1 VTNLADDDD
10 CLVLWQ
16 PPADAQA
23 TSHIGRYW
31 SWLEQRLDRRFADYQ
46 ELWRWSVDDLS
57 TFWAS
62 VWDYFDVKH
71 SRGYELPVSGDPMPD
86 TRWFTG
92 ALLNYAE
99 NALQGDD
106 DAVALRGSSQTRPDS
121 ALTYGELRDAVARAQ
136 RALAGLGVE
145 RGDRVAAIVPNIPE
159 AVILLLAAASLG
171 AVFCSCAPE
180 FGHHA
185 VLDRL
190 RQIQPTVLVGVDGY
204 RFRGKNIER
213 RDDLQQLADALP
225 SVRHIVV
232 IDYLGLARRPGHLAW
247 DELLAAQPGGPP
259 SFEQVAVDHP
269 LFILFSS
276 GTTGVPKA
284 IVHGH
289 GRIVVEHQKALALH
303 QEVGV
308 GEVMFAYATTS
319 WVVWNLAVS
328 TLLCGATLVCFDGDP
343 AWPTDSTLWAEIA
356 RWKATNVIVGAA
368 LLSKS
373 MTAGLRPGEEFD
385 LSSVRVVSAT
395 GSTLTVDVF
404 RWVYEHVSATL
415 QLRSGSGGTDV
426 CTSFIGS
433 CFLLPVVVGEIAC
446 AQLGVAIDSFDE
458 TGRRVRDMPGELVI
472 TKPMPSMPVF
482 LWGDTSDKQLYR
494 DTYFATYPGVWRH
507 GDWLTITSRGNF
519 RLTGRSDATLNR
531 GGIRLGTAEFYRVLD
546 PIPEITDSVVVHLE
560 GVQDATGHLLLLAA
574 TTASPEEQS
583 SLRQAIRTL
592 IRGQL
597 SPRHL
602 PDEIWFVGALP
613 RTLTGKRLE
622 VPIKRI
628 LAGRAPEEVL
638 SLGSITNP
646 DAIYAVLE
654 IKSRRA
660 DQEQTEFEGAH

>member
-1 VTNLADDDD
+1 MTNLAAADDRR
-10 CLVLWQ
+10 VLWQ
-16 PPADAQA
+16 PPAHDHAK
-23 TSHIGRYW
+23 SHIGRYW
-31 SWLEQRLDRRFADYQ
+31 TWLEQRLDRRFADYH
-46 ELWRWSVDDLS
+46 ELWRWSVDDPS

-62 VWDYFDVKH
+62 LWDYFDVKH
-71 SRGYELPVSGDPMPD
+71 SRGYELPMSGDPMPD

-99 NALQGDD
+99 NALQGDG

-136 RALAGLGVE
+136 GALADLGVKP
-145 RGDRVAAIVPNIPE
+145 GDRVAAIVPNIPE
-159 AVILLLAAASLG
+159 AVILFLAAASLG

-190 RQIQPTVLVGVDGY
+190 RQIEPTVLVGVDGY

-213 RDDLQQLADALP
+213 RDDLRQLADALP
-225 SVRHIVV
+225 SVRHVVV
-232 IDYLGLARRPGHLAW
+232 IEYLGLARRPGHRVW

-259 SFEQVAVDHP
+259 RFEQVTVDHP
-269 LFILFSS
+269 LFTLFSS

-303 QEVGV
+303 QEVGA
-308 GEVMFAYATTS
+308 GDVMFAYATTS

-328 TLLCGATLVCFDGDP
+328 TLLRGATLVCFDGDP
-343 AWPTDSTLWAEIA
+343 AWPTESTLWAEIA

-373 MTAGLRPGEEFD
+373 MTAGVRPGEGFD

-395 GSTLTVDVF
+395 GSTLTADVF
-404 RWVYEHVSATL
+404 RWVYEHVSTTL

-433 CFLLPVVVGEIAC
+433 CWLLPVVAGEIAC

-458 TGRRVRDMPGELVI
+458 SGRPVRDVPGELVI
-472 TKPMPSMPVF
+472 TEPMPSMPVF
-482 LWGDTSDKQLYR
+482 LWGDTSDKRLYR

-507 GDWLTITSRGNF
+507 GDWLTITSQGSF

-531 GGIRLGTAEFYRVLD
+531 GGVRLGTAEFYRVLD
-546 PIPEITDSVVVHLE
+546 PIPEIADSVVVHLE
-560 GVQDATGHLLLLAA
+560 GVQDAMGQLLLLVA
-574 TTASPEEQS
+574 TTASPQEQS
-583 SLRQAIRTL
+583 PFRESIRAL
-592 IRGQL
+592 IKTQL

-602 PDEIWFVGALP
+602 PDEIWFVDALP

-646 DAIYAVLE
+646 DAIAGVVK
-654 IKSRRA
+654 IKTLRDR
-660 DQEQTEFEGAH
+660 

>member
-1 VTNLADDDD
+1 VTNLADDDSR
-10 CLVLWQ
+10 VLWR
-16 PPADAQA
+16 PPADARA
-23 TSHIGRYW
+23 RSHIGRYW
-31 SWLEQRLDRRFADYQ
+31 SWLEHRLDRGFADYQ
-46 ELWRWSVDDLS
+46 ELWQWSVDDLS
-57 TFWAS
+57 AFWAS
-62 VWDYFDVKH
+62 LWDYFDVKH
-71 SRGYELPVSGDPMPD
+71 SRGYELAMSGDPMPD
-86 TRWFTG
+86 TQWFTG

-99 NALQGDD
+99 NALQGNDD
-106 DAVALRGSSQTRPDS
+106 DVALRGSSQTRPDS
-121 ALTYGELRDAVARAQ
+121 TLTYGELRDAVARAQ
-136 RALAGLGVE
+136 GVLSDLGVE

-159 AVILLLAAASLG
+159 AVVLFLAAASLG

-213 RDDLQQLADALP
+213 QDALQQLADALP
-225 SVRHIVV
+225 SVRHVVV
-232 IDYLGLARRPGHLAW
+232 IEYLGLARRPGHLAW
-247 DELLAAQPGGPP
+247 DQLLAAQPGRPP
-259 SFEQVAVDHP
+259 RFEQVGVDHP

-303 QEVGV
+303 QEVGA
-308 GEVMFAYATTS
+308 GDVMFAYATTS

-328 TLLCGATLVCFDGDP
+328 TLLRGATLVCFDGDP

-373 MTAGLRPGEEFD
+373 MTAGVRPGQDFD

-395 GSTLTVDVF
+395 GSTLTADVF
-404 RWVYEHVSATL
+404 RWVYEHVSTTL

-433 CFLLPVVVGEIAC
+433 CLLLPVVAGEIAC

-458 TGRRVRDMPGELVI
+458 SGGPVRDAPGELVI
-472 TKPMPSMPVF
+472 TEPMPSMPVF
-482 LWGDTSDKQLYR
+482 LWGDTGDKQVYR
-494 DTYFATYPGVWRH
+494 ATYFDIYPGIWRH
-507 GDWLTITSRGNF
+507 GDWLTITSRGSF

-531 GGIRLGTAEFYRVLD
+531 GGVRLGTAEFYRVLD
-546 PIPEITDSVVVHLE
+546 PMPEIADSVVVHLE
-560 GVQDATGHLLLLAA
+560 GVRDAMGQLLLLVA
-574 TTASPEEQS
+574 TTALPAEQDS
-583 SLRQAIRTL
+583 FRESLRAL
-592 IRGQL
+592 IKSQL

-602 PDEIWFVGALP
+602 PDEIWFVDELP

-622 VPIKRI
+622 VPVKRI

-646 DAIYAVLE
+646 DAIHGILK
-654 IKSRRA
+654 IRA
-660 DQEQTEFEGAH
+660 LRDQHMEDECQHA